1 MDTSFRYAA
10 DSRALR
16 IHAKEKISLD
26 SNVFLQVR
34 GELDTRIGEPSLLA
48 ASVRQFYPDLSAS
61 AGLGVQYDKY
71 KKLHYVGRGK
81 MSFPVTT
88 DGLLRF
94 TIKGQSHLDKDFK
107 QFKYKGAAEF
117 SLGVLNFQR
126 EQDVR
131 VKVGYEVFE
140 KIPYIQIR
148 ENNWTLNADINGR
161 WNVRLDI

>member
-1 MDTSFRYAA
+1 MDTSFRYAG

-26 SNVFLQVR
+26 SNIFLQVR

-48 ASVRQFYPDLSAS
+48 ASVRQFNQDVRFSWQPIQFLQVFVFLFIIVNQMQLSAS

-107 QFKYKGAAEF
+107 QIKYKGAAEF

-140 KIPYIQIR
+140 KV
-148 ENNWTLNADINGR
+148 E
-161 WNVRLDI
+161 

>member
-1 MDTSFRYAA
+1 MIGNPCA
-10 DSRALR
+10 DFEEFWILQTFVLTLL
-16 IHAKEKISLD
+16 HFPFSLPR
-26 SNVFLQVR
+26 LKVR

-48 ASVRQFYPDLSAS
+48 ASVRQFNQDVRFSWQPIHFLQVFVFLFIIVNQMQLSAS

-107 QFKYKGAAEF
+107 QVSDE
-117 SLGVLNFQR
+117 
-126 EQDVR
+126 
-131 VKVGYEVFE
+131 
-140 KIPYIQIR
+140 
-148 ENNWTLNADINGR
+148 
-161 WNVRLDI
+161 